1 MGASRK
7 PKQVEVKLNLFTKM
21 IDLNNKAEQQVAAD
35 NIQKKPRRIVTMK
48 SGNNQAMVQTVQ
60 KAVTHGIDAL
70 IITPRVDVA
79 GNKYTR
85 VGLRKGKTELQGKIL
100 LNSHIWNY
108 LLAVLQGK
116 ELPEI
121 SEYSAESANCG
132 QHEWL
137 TEVEKEIRQ
146 HTRRYREEYVETKNG
161 NGYLMRKYLFP
172 NGKVIMPA
180 EAMTDVT
187 AIFE

>member
-1 MGASRK
+1 MNYSNINE
-7 PKQVEVKLNLFTKM
+7 KQQ
-21 IDLNNKAEQQVAAD
+21 AAAD
-35 NIQKKPRRIVTMK
+35 NIQKKARRIVTMK

-70 IITPRVDVA
+70 IITPRIYVA
-79 GNKYTR
+79 GNKYAW

-100 LNSHIWNY
+100 LNSQVWDY

-116 ELPEI
+116 EVPEI
-121 SEYSAESANCG
+121 SEYSADRANG
-132 QHEWL
+132 EQHEWL
-137 TEVEKEIRQ
+137 TEVEKEICQ
-146 HTRRYREEYVETKNG
+146 HTRRYREEYVENKNG

>member
-1 MGASRK
+1 MNYSNING
-7 PKQVEVKLNLFTKM
+7 KQQ
-21 IDLNNKAEQQVAAD
+21 AAAD
-35 NIQKKPRRIVTMK
+35 NIQKKARRIVTMK

-60 KAVTHGIDAL
+60 KTVAHGIDSL
-70 IITPRVDVA
+70 ILTPRVDVA
-79 GNKYTR
+79 GNKYAW

-100 LNSHIWNY
+100 LNSHVWNY

-121 SEYSAESANCG
+121 AEYSAEK
-132 QHEWL
+132 
-137 TEVEKEIRQ
+137 EVSQ
-146 HTRRYREEYVETKNG
+146 HTRRQREEYVEIQNG
-161 NGYLMRKYLFP
+161 NGYLVRKYLFP

-180 EAMTDVT
+180 EAMTDIT

>member
-1 MGASRK
+1 MNYSNING
-7 PKQVEVKLNLFTKM
+7 KQQ
-21 IDLNNKAEQQVAAD
+21 AAAD
-35 NIQKKPRRIVTMK
+35 NIQKKARRIVTMK

-60 KAVTHGIDAL
+60 KTVAHGIDSL
-70 IITPRVDVA
+70 ILTPRVDVA
-79 GNKYTR
+79 GNKYAW

-100 LNSHIWNY
+100 LNSHVWNY

-116 ELPEI
+116 ELPE
-121 SEYSAESANCG
+121 SANCG

-137 TEVEKEIRQ
+137 TEMEKEVSQ
-146 HTRRYREEYVETKNG
+146 HTRRQREEYVEIQNG
-161 NGYLMRKYLFP
+161 NGYLVRKYLFP

-180 EAMTDVT
+180 EAMTDIT

>member
-79 GNKYTR
+79 GNKYTW

-116 ELPEI
+116 DLPEI
-121 SEYSAESANCG
+121 AEYSAESANCD

>member
-1 MGASRK
+1 M
-7 PKQVEVKLNLFTKM
+7 
-21 IDLNNKAEQQVAAD
+21 
-35 NIQKKPRRIVTMK
+35 
-48 SGNNQAMVQTVQ
+48 
-60 KAVTHGIDAL
+60 
-70 IITPRVDVA
+70 
-79 GNKYTR
+79 
-85 VGLRKGKTELQGKIL
+85 

-146 HTRRYREEYVETKNG
+146 HTGCEWEGRRMTGGKGVESMIPLHDRSNGLGGGFAASYAQIPLSQWKSHHARRSDDGCNG
-161 NGYLMRKYLFP
+161 NSRVTECIIGER
-172 NGKVIMPA
+172 
-180 EAMTDVT
+180 VT
-187 AIFE
+187 ARFP

>member
-1 MGASRK
+1 M
-7 PKQVEVKLNLFTKM
+7 
-21 IDLNNKAEQQVAAD
+21 
-35 NIQKKPRRIVTMK
+35 
-48 SGNNQAMVQTVQ
+48 
-60 KAVTHGIDAL
+60 
-70 IITPRVDVA
+70 A
-79 GNKYTR
+79 GNKYTW

-100 LNSHIWNY
+100 FNSHIWNY

>member
-79 GNKYTR
+79 GNKYTW

-137 TEVEKEIRQ
+137 TEVEKEIIPAD
-146 HTRRYREEYVETKNG
+146 TVKNMSRPKTAMVILCA
-161 NGYLMRKYLFP
+161 NTSFP
-172 NGKVIMPA
+172 MEKSSCPQKR
-180 EAMTDVT
+180 
-187 AIFE
+187 

>member
-1 MGASRK
+1 MNYSNING
-7 PKQVEVKLNLFTKM
+7 KQQ
-21 IDLNNKAEQQVAAD
+21 AAAD
-35 NIQKKPRRIVTMK
+35 NIQKKARRIVTMK

-60 KAVTHGIDAL
+60 KAVTHGIDLL
-70 IITPRVDVA
+70 ILTPRVDVA
-79 GNKYTR
+79 GNKYAW

-100 LNSHIWNY
+100 LNPHVWNY

-121 SEYSAESANCG
+121 AEYSAESANCD

-137 TEVEKEIRQ
+137 TEMEKEVSQ
-146 HTRRYREEYVETKNG
+146 HTRRQREEYVETQNG
-161 NGYLMRKYLFP
+161 NGYLVRKYLFP

-180 EAMTDVT
+180 EAMTDIS